1 MCPVECIAMNMCYC
15 VNVSCE
21 QYSNECVLLCP
32 MNSMHVHVGMVS
44 TCIALRNHI
53 MQIHVLNVFCIE

>member
-1 MCPVECIAMNMCYC
+1 MNMCYC